1 MRMKKN
7 KELLF
12 WGVLISAV
20 QIFMLLVDSVQF
32 LEGEI
37 YQPFKYLY
45 GDGYDRAKFY
55 ALEQYMWLV
64 NLSLYCVMAVRKMAQ
79 SREENSYFSIV
90 RYPSFRRYYQSVYQ
104 SFVIY
109 TAVYQAAVFS
119 GALIGYGI
127 VRAYRSVEGLS
138 WYFLLMS
145 QMLMLLGNLF
155 FGVIMLYA
163 ILHKDAVKWAV
174 ALYPG
179 IPVIALL
186 SKEYLPQ
193 AVNNLIPGNWMMLA
207 RSREFCGGGFSIGK
221 AVLLELA
228 VFVLVSWRVVFKK
241 KEKMR

>member
-1 MRMKKN
+1 MRMTKN

-12 WGVLISAV
+12 WGILI
-20 QIFMLLVDSVQF
+20 
-32 LEGEI
+32 
-37 YQPFKYLY
+37 
-45 GDGYDRAKFY
+45 
-55 ALEQYMWLV
+55 
-64 NLSLYCVMAVRKMAQ
+64 
-79 SREENSYFSIV
+79 YFSIV
-90 RYPSFRRYYQSVYQ
+90 RYSSFHRYYLSVYK

-127 VRAYRSVEGLS
+127 VRAYRNVEKLN

-163 ILHKDAVKWAV
+163 VLHKDAIKCAV
-174 ALYPG
+174 VLYPG

-193 AVNNLIPGNWMMLA
+193 AANNLIPGNWMMLA
-207 RSREFCGGGFSIGK
+207 RSREFCGGGFS
-221 AVLLELA
+221 VSMVVVLELA
-228 VFVLVSWRVVFKK
+228 VFVLVSWRVFFKK
-241 KEKMR
+241 IKT

>member
-1 MRMKKN
+1 MKKN
-7 KELLF
+7 KELIF
-12 WGVLISAV
+12 WAILILAV
-20 QIFMLLVDSVQF
+20 QIFMLLLDSIQF
-32 LEGEI
+32 PDGDL
-37 YQPFKYLY
+37 YHPFKYLY

-64 NLSLYCVMAVRKMAQ
+64 NLSLYCVMVVKKMTQ
-79 SREENSYFSIV
+79 CREENSYFSIV
-90 RYPSFRRYYQSVYQ
+90 RYSSFRRYYLSVYK

-119 GALIGYGI
+119 GALMGYSI
-127 VRAYRSVEGLS
+127 VRAYRSVAGLN

-163 ILHKDAVKWAV
+163 ILQKDAIKCAV
-174 ALYPG
+174 VVYPG

-207 RSREFCGGGFSIGK
+207 RSRELFGGGFSIGM
-221 AVLLELA
+221 AVVLELE
-228 VFVLVSWRVVFKK
+228 VFVLVSWRAVFKK
-241 KEKMR
+241 KV